1 MDEALIGLAEIL
13 EELHSRWIPH
23 QGQIPMGRA
32 LFYEGSKQIFA
43 CCGRN
48 FGKTQFAGYA
58 SWRYAMEN
66 PGTGVFIFE
75 PYNVQAREILWA
87 SNVIQNFGPREW
99 LDGDPNSTEMRVNF
113 VNGSFIKITGSD
125 NFEALRG
132 VKPKGLCIFDEY
144 KDLRPEFISSF
155 MPNIAAFEPPI
166 MMIGT
171 PPETE
176 NHFTEMMEIAK
187 KSDKWRFFYAP
198 SEANPHISKEWLAAE
213 KERLISIG
221 EEATWLREYM
231 ALFVKGGKRHLVPQF
246 LTMEKKMA
254 WPTDPHKWQ
263 LFTIFD
269 PAGSSTFGVLFMLF
283 NPYSKLVKIAKEI
296 YEQDMALMTAKGIWD
311 QTKPIVADIK
321 TKGISSFE
329 YVYDEAAS
337 SFRNEMNSVAP
348 EVWLQPT
355 HKSDTTRGEGLS
367 ILRDLI
373 RLGMIEVS
381 PECVKFIWEVE
392 NYIKDEN
399 GKIPKKNDHLIDC
412 CFYGLQAMGFTFEQV
427 QAPKEKELDTM
438 HRFTKLED
446 ELNFNNTLNEFDQI
460 HDGGSMEEL

>member
-1 MDEALIGLAEIL
+1 MDEGLIGLAEIL
-13 EELHSRWIPH
+13 EGLHSRWQPH
-23 QGQIPMGRA
+23 AGQIPIGRA
-32 LFYEGSKQIFA
+32 LFYQGFLNIFVMA
-43 CCGRN
+43 GKN
-48 FGKTQFAGYA
+48 FGKTELA
-58 SWRYAMEN
+58 SYIGWRWSQEH
-66 PGTGVFIFE
+66 PGSESYIIE
-75 PYNVQAREILWA
+75 PFSVQAKEILWA
-87 SNVIQNFGPREW
+87 SNRIQGF
-99 LDGDPNSTEMRVNF
+99 GDPDLIEDVNNSEMRLKF
-113 VNGSFIKITGSD
+113 KNGSFIKLIGSD
-125 NFEALRG
+125 NEAALAGIKPRG
-132 VKPKGLCIFDEY
+132 IIIYDEL
-144 KDLRPEFISSF
+144 KDHRESAIKLME
-155 MPNIAAFEPPI
+155 PNRAAFNIPAVF
-166 MMIGT
+166 IGT
-171 PPETE
+171 PPEVE
-176 NHFTEMMEIAK
+176 CYFTKLMEHAK
-187 KSDKWRFFYAP
+187 KSPEWAFFHAP
-198 SEANPHISKEWLAAE
+198 TSSNPHISRKWLENKKEE
-213 KERLISIG
+213 LISMG
-221 EEATWLREYM
+221 DETTWLRDYE
-231 ALFVKGGKRHLVPQF
+231 AIFVKGGKRHLVPQF
-246 LTMEKKMA
+246 LTMEKKMT

-355 HKSDTTRGEGLS
+355 HKSDTSRGEGLS

-392 NYIKDEN
+392 NYIKDEK

-438 HRFTKLED
+438 SRFTKLED